1 MNRTSSIN
9 PAAPPAAGAG
19 PVARPHAAAP
29 ASIFGAPGYAKQAL
43 GETTVQKLRT
53 FIVPGLF
60 LLHLLTLC
68 GMILY
73 APVLAEHLKADRVS
87 SIFRLIMLSQLFLT
101 ALWAGW
107 GPEPSGCRDVG
118 FCGTC
123 LFSIGGCVFRAQLSP
138 LFCVVC
144 RQATC

>member
-53 FIVPGLF
+53 FIVPGLSFTSADAVRHDSVRSCFGRASQSRSCIEYLQINHVVPAF
-60 LLHLLTLC
+60 L
-68 GMILY
+68 
-73 APVLAEHLKADRVS
+73 DR
-87 SIFRLIMLSQLFLT
+87 
-101 ALWAGW
+101 LWAGW